1 MKQSFSV
8 NSVKSV
14 DVLIVKAHVLFSG
27 GKDSS
32 LSALLLEPYFEI
44 QLVTCNFGILP
55 TGEVASGIAKE
66 LGFLHQVLRPD
77 MKILEEAAE
86 IVKKDGFPNGAINY
100 IHRRALEL
108 LAGQNGIEL
117 IADGLRRDDRV
128 PRLEHSEIQ
137 SFEDKYKILYCS
149 PLMGFGR
156 FTINKMIE
164 SNLVITEEESAVIL
178 KCDYEAELR
187 EYLYREIGEEETSK
201 LFPRSHKQS
210 RVISRIRN

>member
-1 MKQSFSV
+1 M
-8 NSVKSV
+8 
-14 DVLIVKAHVLFSG
+14 KAHVLFSG

-32 LSALLLEPYFEI
+32 LSALLLEPFFEI

-55 TGEVASGIAKE
+55 TGDVAKEISKE
-66 LGFLHQVLRPD
+66 LGFPHKVITPD
-77 MKILEEAAE
+77 LEILKNAAE

-100 IHRRALEL
+100 IHRRVLEL
-108 LAGQNGIEL
+108 LAKDEEVEL

-128 PRLEHSEIQ
+128 PHLEHSEIQ
-137 SFEDKYKILYCS
+137 SFEDRTKVLYCS

-156 FTINKMIE
+156 SAINKMLE

-187 EYLYREIGEEETSK
+187 EYLYREIGEEETHK
-201 LFPRSHKQS
+201 HFPKSHKQS
-210 RVISRIRN
+210 RVISRIRHN

>member
-1 MKQSFSV
+1 
-8 NSVKSV
+8 
-14 DVLIVKAHVLFSG
+14 VKAHVLFSG

-55 TGEVASGIAKE
+55 TGAVAKEISKE
-66 LGFLHQVLRPD
+66 LGFPHKVITPD
-77 MKILEEAAE
+77 MEILKNAAE
-86 IVKKDGFPNGAINY
+86 IVQKDGFPNGAINY
-100 IHRRALEL
+100 IHRQVLEL
-108 LAGQNGIEL
+108 LAKDEEVEL

-128 PRLEHSEIQ
+128 PHLEHSEIQ
-137 SFEDKYKILYCS
+137 SFEDRTKVLYCS

-156 FTINKMIE
+156 FTINKMLE

-187 EYLYREIGEEETSK
+187 EYLYREIGEEETHK
-201 LFPRSHKQS
+201 HFPKSHKQS
-210 RVISRIRN
+210 RVISRIRHG

>member
-1 MKQSFSV
+1 
-8 NSVKSV
+8 
-14 DVLIVKAHVLFSG
+14 VKAHVLFSG

-32 LSALLLEPYFEI
+32 LSALLLEPFFEI

-55 TGEVASGIAKE
+55 TGDVAKEISEE
-66 LGFLHQVLRPD
+66 LGFPHKVITPD
-77 MKILEEAAE
+77 LEILKNAAE

-100 IHRRALEL
+100 IHRRVLEL
-108 LAGQNGIEL
+108 LAKDEEVEL

-128 PRLEHSEIQ
+128 PHLEHSEIQ
-137 SFEDKYKILYCS
+137 SFEDRTKVLYCS

-156 FTINKMIE
+156 SAINKMLE

-187 EYLYREIGEEETSK
+187 EYLYREIGEEETHK
-201 LFPRSHKQS
+201 HFPKSHKQS
-210 RVISRIRN
+210 RVISRIRHN

>member
-1 MKQSFSV
+1 MF
-8 NSVKSV
+8 
-14 DVLIVKAHVLFSG
+14 IVKAHVLFSG

-32 LSALLLEPYFEI
+32 LSALLLEPYFEV

-55 TGEVASGIAKE
+55 TGEVASEIAKE
-66 LGFLHQVLRPD
+66 LGFPHRIIRPD

-86 IVKKDGFPNGAINY
+86 IVKRDGFPNSAINY
-100 IHRRALEL
+100 IHRRVLEL
-108 LAGQNGIEL
+108 LAKQDGIEL

-137 SFEDKYKILYCS
+137 SFEDKCKILYCS

-156 FTINKMIE
+156 FTINKMLE
-164 SNLVITEEESAVIL
+164 SNLIITEEESAVIL

-187 EYLYREIGEEETSK
+187 EYLYRDIGEEETHK
-201 LFPRSHKQS
+201 HFPKSHKQS
-210 RVISRIRN
+210 RVISRIRNERLPQKSI

>member
-1 MKQSFSV
+1 M
-8 NSVKSV
+8 
-14 DVLIVKAHVLFSG
+14 KAHVLFSG

-32 LSALLLEPYFEI
+32 LSALILEPYFEV

-55 TGEVASGIAKE
+55 TGEVAKQIADE
-66 LGFLHQVLRPD
+66 LGFTHTVIQPP
-77 MKILEEAAE
+77 MEILENAAE

-100 IHRRALEL
+100 IHRQVLEI
-108 LAGQNGIEL
+108 LAKTEGVEL

-128 PRLEHSEIQ
+128 PHLEHSEIQ
-137 SFEDKYKILYCS
+137 SFEDRYKILYAS

-156 FTINKMIE
+156 FTINKMLE

-187 EYLYREIGEEETSK
+187 EYLYRDIGEEETHK
-201 LFPRSHKQS
+201 HFPRSHKQS
-210 RVISRIRN
+210 RVISRIRKQ

>member
-1 MKQSFSV
+1 M
-8 NSVKSV
+8 
-14 DVLIVKAHVLFSG
+14 KAHVLFSG

-55 TGEVASGIAKE
+55 TGAVAKEISKE
-66 LGFLHQVLRPD
+66 LGFPHKVITPD
-77 MKILEEAAE
+77 MEILKNAAE
-86 IVKKDGFPNGAINY
+86 IVQKDGFPNGAINY
-100 IHRRALEL
+100 IHRQVLEL
-108 LAGQNGIEL
+108 LAKDEEVEL

-128 PRLEHSEIQ
+128 PHLEHSEIQ
-137 SFEDKYKILYCS
+137 SFEDRTKVLYCS

-156 FTINKMIE
+156 FTINKMLE

-187 EYLYREIGEEETSK
+187 EYLYREIGEEETHK
-201 LFPRSHKQS
+201 HFPKSHKQS
-210 RVISRIRN
+210 RVISRIRHG

>member
-1 MKQSFSV
+1 M
-8 NSVKSV
+8 
-14 DVLIVKAHVLFSG
+14 KAHVLFSG

-32 LSALLLEPYFEI
+32 LSALILEPYFEV

-55 TGEVASGIAKE
+55 TGEVAQQIADE
-66 LGFLHQVLRPD
+66 LGFPHMIIQPPIE
-77 MKILEEAAE
+77 ILEKAAE

-100 IHRRALEL
+100 IHRQVLET
-108 LAGQNGIEL
+108 LAQTEGVEL

-128 PRLEHSEIQ
+128 PHLEHSEIQ
-137 SFEDKYKILYCS
+137 SFEDRHKILYSS

-156 FTINKMIE
+156 FTINQMLE

-187 EYLYREIGEEETSK
+187 EYLYGDIGEEETHK
-201 LFPRSHKQS
+201 HFPRSHKQS
-210 RVISRIRN
+210 RVISRIRKQE

>member
-1 MKQSFSV
+1 M
-8 NSVKSV
+8 
-14 DVLIVKAHVLFSG
+14 KAHVLFSG

-32 LSALLLEPYFEI
+32 LSALIMEPYFDV

-55 TGEVASGIAKE
+55 TGEVARQIAAE
-66 LGFLHQVLRPD
+66 LGFSHTVIQPP
-77 MKILEEAAE
+77 MEILESAAQ
-86 IVKKDGFPNGAINY
+86 IVQKDGFPNGAING
-100 IHRRALEL
+100 IHRQVLEI
-108 LAGQNGIEL
+108 LAQTKGVEL

-137 SFEDKYKILYCS
+137 SFEDRYKILYCS

-164 SNLVITEEESAVIL
+164 SNLVITEEESASIL

-187 EYLYREIGEEETSK
+187 EYLYREIGEEETRK
-201 LFPRSHKQS
+201 HFPKSHKQS
-210 RVISRIRN
+210 RVISRIRKQ

>member
-1 MKQSFSV
+1 M
-8 NSVKSV
+8 
-14 DVLIVKAHVLFSG
+14 LIVKAHVLFSG

-55 TGEVASGIAKE
+55 TGEVAKKIAEE
-66 LGFLHQVLRPD
+66 LGFPHQVIRPD
-77 MKILEEAAE
+77 MKILEDAAK
-86 IVKKDGFPNGAINY
+86 IVQKDGFPNSAINY
-100 IHRRALEL
+100 IHRQVLEL
-108 LAGQNGIEL
+108 LAEQDGVEL

-128 PRLEHSEIQ
+128 PHLEHAEIQ
-137 SFEDKYKILYCS
+137 SFEDRHKILYSS

-156 FTINKMIE
+156 FTINKMLE

-187 EYLYREIGEEETSK
+187 EYLYREIGEDETHK
-201 LFPRSHKQS
+201 HFPRSHKQS
-210 RVISRIRN
+210 RVISRIRK

>member
-1 MKQSFSV
+1 M
-8 NSVKSV
+8 
-14 DVLIVKAHVLFSG
+14 KAHVLFSG

-32 LSALLLEPYFEI
+32 LSALILEPYFEI

-55 TGEVASGIAKE
+55 TGEVAKQIADE
-66 LGFLHQVLRPD
+66 LGFSHMVIQPP
-77 MKILEEAAE
+77 MEILENAAE

-100 IHRRALEL
+100 IHRQVLET
-108 LAGQNGIEL
+108 LAGTEGVEL

-128 PRLEHSEIQ
+128 PHLEQSEIQ
-137 SFEDKYKILYCS
+137 SFEDRHKILYSS

-156 FTINKMIE
+156 FTINEMLE

-187 EYLYREIGEEETSK
+187 EYLYREIGEEETHK
-201 LFPRSHKQS
+201 HFPKSHKQS
-210 RVISRIRN
+210 RVISRIRK